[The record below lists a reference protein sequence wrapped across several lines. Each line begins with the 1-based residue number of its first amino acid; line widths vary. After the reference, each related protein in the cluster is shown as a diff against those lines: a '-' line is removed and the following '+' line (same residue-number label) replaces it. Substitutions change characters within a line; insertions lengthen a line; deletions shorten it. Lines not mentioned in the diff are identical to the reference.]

1 MVDNKK
7 ERLTMENKWIDTE
20 LFNFI
25 LDYYIKIGYMP
36 KCFLSGAIS
45 DRLDTYKQYF
55 DKAEKYFEE
64 IGVGCYNPSD
74 IDIKT
79 PWEVAMK
86 ETISQLDRCDFMYVL
101 KNWENSKG
109 VKIEIEQAKKWN
121 IPIFY
126 E

>member
-1 MVDNKK
+1 MND
-7 ERLTMENKWIDTE
+7 KWIDTE

-25 LDYYIKIGYMP
+25 LDHFESYGGMP
-36 KCFLSGAIS
+36 TAFISGAIS
-45 DRLDTYKQYF
+45 GRMDSYKSYF
-55 DKAEKYFEE
+55 DEAVDHFRE
-64 IGVGCYNPSD
+64 IYIESYNPSE

-79 PWEVAMK
+79 PWEIAME
-86 ETISQLDRCDFMYVL
+86 ETLSQLRKCDFMYVL

-109 VKIEIEQAKKWN
+109 VKIEIERAKELD

>member
-1 MVDNKK
+1 
-7 ERLTMENKWIDTE
+7 MENEKGNIKWLRID
-20 LFNFI
+20 LYDFV
-25 LDYYIKIGYMP
+25 LDFLQNHGKMP
-36 KCFLSGAIS
+36 KVFLSGAITN
-45 DRLDTYKQYF
+45 RLDTYKSHF
-55 DKAEKYFEE
+55 DEAERNFSN
-64 IGVGCYNPSD
+64 IFIQSYNPSV

-86 ETISQLDRCDFMYVL
+86 ETISQLKQCDFMFVL

-109 VKIEIEQAKKWN
+109 VKIEIKKAKELK

>member
-1 MVDNKK
+1 
-7 ERLTMENKWIDTE
+7 MEKKWIDTE

-25 LDYYIKIGYMP
+25 LRYVEDNQKMP
-36 KCFLSGAIS
+36 KAFLSGAITNRIDS
-45 DRLDTYKQYF
+45 YKEYF
-55 DKAEKYFEE
+55 DEAKECFDD
-64 IGVGCYNPSD
+64 IGIDSYNPSV
-74 IDIKT
+74 IDINT
-79 PWEVAMK
+79 PWEQAMK
-86 ETISQLDRCDFMYVL
+86 ETISQLRKCDFVYVL

>member
-1 MVDNKK
+1 
-7 ERLTMENKWIDTE
+7 MENKWIDTE

-25 LDYYIKIGYMP
+25 LDHFEGYGEMP
-36 KCFLSGAIS
+36 KAFISGAIS
-45 DRLDTYKQYF
+45 GRLDTYKSFF
-55 DKAEKYFEE
+55 DEAVDHFRE
-64 IGVGCYNPSD
+64 IYIESYNPSI

-79 PWEVAMK
+79 PWEVAME
-86 ETISQLDRCDFMYVL
+86 ETLSQLRKCDFVYVL

-109 VKIEIEQAKKWN
+109 VKIEIEQAKKLN

>member
-7 ERLTMENKWIDTE
+7 ERLTMDNKWIDTE

-25 LDYYIKIGYMP
+25 LDHFETYGVMP
-36 KCFLSGAIS
+36 TAFISGAIS
-45 DRLDTYKQYF
+45 GRMNSYKSYF
-55 DKAEKYFEE
+55 DEAVDHFRE
-64 IGVGCYNPSD
+64 IYIESYNPSV
-74 IDIKT
+74 IDIRT
-79 PWEVAMK
+79 PWETAME
-86 ETISQLDRCDFMYVL
+86 ETLSQLRKCDFVYVL

-109 VKIEIEQAKKWN
+109 VKIEIERAKELD